1 MMGRLG
7 SGRGLDPYT
16 KSGGGPL
23 PPPERL
29 RSGSVVGGY
38 VRVPSLKP
46 TALSGHSLVADGR
59 HRRIRRLDRGLSPD
73 KNNSTASRRNSS
85 VYFDGRPILASFP
98 ETFSQEPVPQKMGEL
113 QTWAATRRPTGLRGD
128 VSTEVVARRTA
139 APAFWSVA
147 EPSGGPAG
155 GRCQP
160 SGMTCT

>member
-1 MMGRLG
+1 M
-7 SGRGLDPYT
+7 
-16 KSGGGPL
+16 
-23 PPPERL
+23 ER
-29 RSGSVVGGY
+29 
-38 VRVPSLKP
+38 RVPTLP
-46 TALSGHSLVADGR
+46 GHRCCSADLRYLHLRGVRRSIDRTKLAQYPGR
-59 HRRIRRLDRGLSPD
+59 IGFRHHPLAPD